1 MRSLILIM
9 ALLFTVLA
17 SPVLRSRVIQDVD
30 TYGNRNAAQGSPVN
44 LAGSVFGTVPNLASA
59 DLERASST
67 GSVGTTLDLHGYG
80 ASTDSKAASVI
91 TPTNFGDN
99 VFVGAPGQQ
108 DDLIAAVDQ
117 IKPGWNSTPENPCPN
132 MHTLCSKKIQYFVLA
147 YVTNAVPCAF
157 LLTFQVMAL
166 AEIFMLMFGVVAGDG
181 AEDPNFQQ
189 CDRGGVY
196 CCSHYNAK
204 VSYP

>member
-17 SPVLRSRVIQDVD
+17 SPVLRNRVIQDVD
-30 TYGNRNAAQGSPVN
+30 TYGNLNAAQGSPVDM
-44 LAGSVFGTVPNLASA
+44 AGSIFGTVPNLASA
-59 DLERASST
+59 DLKGAGST

-80 ASTDSKAASVI
+80 ASTDSQATNVI

-108 DDLIAAVDQ
+108 DGLIAAVDR
-117 IKPGWNSTPENPCPN
+117 IKPGWNPTQDNPCPN
-132 MHTLCSKKIQYFVLA
+132 LHTLCSTKMQYFVLA
-147 YVTNAVPCAF
+147 YVTDAIPCAF
-157 LLTFQVMAL
+157 LLTFRVMAL

-181 AEDPNFQQ
+181 AEDHYFQQ
-189 CDRGGVY
+189 CDKNGVY
-196 CCSHYNAK
+196 CCGSYDAN